1 MRRGLLTLGAWVLTA
16 ATAWAQAPVAVEYY
30 HLDAVGSVRAITD
43 AARTAVVF
51 DYAPFGDGGV
61 GGGASP
67 AALRF
72 AAKERDPETG
82 LDYFGARYYG
92 SRAGRFATLDP
103 VLDVEQALVDPQR
116 WNRYAYG
123 TNNPLK
129 YVDPDGRNP
138 VLVARL
144 LELAQRAANSPAAQ
158 RAATWAQTQGIAAW
172 NWATRF
178 FNSPAGQETVQT
190 VGELVTG
197 AQAPGAASTFGFS
210 RVEGVIEGFR
220 YGRLAN
226 GAEVAAR
233 FSRAGDTFTASIL
246 GAFNVEGSKSAG
258 TLGAILQGAQA
269 LAKQQGA
276 SQLIVQAVGVVNPRL
291 AEILLKQGFKQT
303 TVRIGKESI
312 TAFQKVYEV
321 K

>member
-1 MRRGLLTLGAWVLTA
+1 MRRGLLTVWVWLLTG
-16 ATAWAQAPVAVEYY
+16 ATAWAQTPMVVEYY

-72 AAKERDPETG
+72 AGKERDAETG

-92 SRAGRFATLDP
+92 SRAGRFTTVDP

-158 RAATWAQTQGIAAW
+158 RAATWAQTQGVAAW

-190 VGELVTG
+190 VAELATG
-197 AQAPGAASTFGFS
+197 GQAPAGLLPALSSTTKAAFLETALA
-210 RVEGVIEGFR
+210 EGRGGVSAA
-220 YGRLAN
+220 GRALQSHA
-226 GAEVAAR
+226 
-233 FSRAGDTFTASIL
+233 SRAGSWLADLAQGGKAADNNKVAKGVLKMIL
-246 GAFNVEGSKSAG
+246 DRGQT
-258 TLGAILQGAQA
+258 TLGTHPTFGNVIRVRLPDGSGAWW
-269 LAKQQGA
+269 
-276 SQLIVQAVGVVNPRL
+276 
-291 AEILLKQGFKQT
+291 
-303 TVRIGKESI
+303 KESGEFI
-312 TAFQKVYEV
+312 GFLERYTPQQ
-321 K
+321 